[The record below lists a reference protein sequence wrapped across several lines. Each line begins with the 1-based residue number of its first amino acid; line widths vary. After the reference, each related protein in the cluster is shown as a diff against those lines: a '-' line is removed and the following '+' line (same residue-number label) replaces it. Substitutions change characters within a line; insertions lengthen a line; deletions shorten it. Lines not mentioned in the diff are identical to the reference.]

1 MDGETLARVL
11 PAAAS
16 SVALV
21 LSLAGLYLQRRDR
34 RPRLKVRVRYEYRAN
49 RPAGSPGNFHEG
61 PSRDPSGNSSGEA
74 SGPASEPP
82 RIHDDSQEGL
92 YLRLG
97 DFLREHGT
105 RYPEGHS
112 VVRFSLSN
120 EGEKV
125 VYLGSVRLLLLAGT
139 RLGARLGARFGSR
152 LGARYLG
159 ERLVLDPVRK
169 RVLPAELAGPTAD
182 ILGSTGGDTGR
193 SPGCSS
199 PGHSP
204 GRSPVE
210 IVPGD
215 AVGYRFGLTALANT
229 LAEEGYEGDRRLFL
243 EAVDRV
249 GNVYRCSFGVDTG
262 LWALPEQP
270 PGSRNPG

>member
-49 RPAGSPGNFHEG
+49 HPSGSPGNFQEA
-61 PSRDPSGNSSGEA
+61 PSEDPSGNSSGEA

-97 DFLREHGT
+97 DFLQEHGT

-125 VYLGSVRLLLLAGT
+125 VYLGSVRLLLLAGPRLGT
-139 RLGARLGARFGSR
+139 RLGTRLGVRLGSR

-169 RVLPAELAGPTAD
+169 RVLPAELAGLTAD
-182 ILGSTGGDTGR
+182 ILGSTGGGT
-193 SPGCSS
+193 
-199 PGHSP
+199 

-215 AVGYRFGLTALANT
+215 AVGYRFGLTALANA
-229 LAEEGYEGDRRLFL
+229 LAEEGHEGNRRLFL